1 MDGLEEKL
9 GAILSSPETMEQIF
23 AIASSLGGGHPPPD
37 EPQAP
42 PPQSSSESGGGLGD
56 LLSGFDPGMLLKL
69 LPLIQEYQAGG
80 GEREALLQA
89 LKPFLRQETGEKLE
103 KAIRI
108 TRISR
113 VIRTG
118 MGLFKGEGGNGLI

>member
-1 MDGLEEKL
+1 MDGLEETL

-23 AIASSLGGGHPPPD
+23 ALASSLGLGQ
-37 EPQAP
+37 EQAQT
-42 PPQSSSESGGGLGD
+42 PPQPESGTGLGD
-56 LLSGFDPGMLLKL
+56 LFGGLDPGMLLKL
-69 LPLIQEYQAGG
+69 MPLVQEYQAGG

-108 TRISR
+108 TRITR

-118 MGLFKGEGGNGLI
+118 MGLFRGEGGNGLI

>member
-1 MDGLEEKL
+1 MDGLEETL

-23 AIASSLGGGHPPPD
+23 ALASSLGLGQ
-37 EPQAP
+37 EQAQP
-42 PPQSSSESGGGLGD
+42 PPQPESGNGLGD
-56 LLSGFDPGMLLKL
+56 LLGGLDPGMLLKL
-69 LPLIQEYQAGG
+69 MPLVQEYQAGG

-108 TRISR
+108 TRITR

-118 MGLFKGEGGNGLI
+118 MGLFRGEGGNGLI

>member
-1 MDGLEEKL
+1 MDGLEETL

-23 AIASSLGGGHPPPD
+23 SLASSLGLGQ
-37 EPQAP
+37 EQAQP
-42 PPQSSSESGGGLGD
+42 PPQPESGNGLGD
-56 LLSGFDPGMLLKL
+56 LLGGLDPGMLLKL
-69 LPLIQEYQAGG
+69 MPLVQEYQAGG

-108 TRISR
+108 TRITR

-118 MGLFKGEGGNGLI
+118 MGLFRGEGGNGLI